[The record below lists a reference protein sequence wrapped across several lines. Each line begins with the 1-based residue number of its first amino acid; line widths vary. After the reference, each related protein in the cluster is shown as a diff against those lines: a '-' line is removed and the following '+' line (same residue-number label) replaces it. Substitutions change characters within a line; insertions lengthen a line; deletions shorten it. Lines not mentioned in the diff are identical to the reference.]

1 MKDLK
6 KLNDYLKF
14 NSFYEDLDDDDVKVH
29 FEIWGSRNESN
40 KLQNLLE
47 KLELSFTYDFE
58 KDGGHPVHMFDV
70 NKEQIDN
77 LVKI

>member
-29 FEIWGSRNESN
+29 FEIWESKYESN
-40 KLQNLLE
+40 KFKNLLN

-58 KDGGHPVHMFDV
+58 KDGGSSVYMFDV